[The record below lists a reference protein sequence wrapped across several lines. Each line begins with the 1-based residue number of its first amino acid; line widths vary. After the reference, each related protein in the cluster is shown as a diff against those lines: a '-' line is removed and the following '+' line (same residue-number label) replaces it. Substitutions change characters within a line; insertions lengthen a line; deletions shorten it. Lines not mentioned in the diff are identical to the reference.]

1 MFKRGLDKKNTFG
14 EEILRIAIDLDG
26 VLADASKIWIRLL
39 RQRFEI
45 TIKKE
50 DVDEWDIYRKL
61 GISRKEFE
69 DVFND
74 AWKEWELVE
83 ETEENLFQKINLIK
97 NLGKTDLV
105 TARNQKTMNDVMK
118 WLEEKKIKFDNIIV
132 VGEFESK
139 AKLDYDIFIDDSPI
153 QITEMANSGKLSLL
167 YMQPWNTYIKER
179 NNLIKIK
186 NFEEVEKVIK
196 NYMKNE

>member
-1 MFKRGLDKKNTFG
+1 MDKKNTFG

-39 RQRFEI
+39 KQRFEI

-50 DVDEWDIYRKL
+50 DVNEWDIYRKL

-167 YMQPWNTYIKER
+167 YMQPWNDDIKER

>member
-1 MFKRGLDKKNTFG
+1 M
-14 EEILRIAIDLDG
+14 RIAIDLDG

-39 RQRFEI
+39 KQRFEI

-50 DVDEWDIYRKL
+50 DVNEWDIYRKL

-97 NLGKTDLV
+97 NLG
-105 TARNQKTMNDVMK
+105 
-118 WLEEKKIKFDNIIV
+118 
-132 VGEFESK
+132 
-139 AKLDYDIFIDDSPI
+139 
-153 QITEMANSGKLSLL
+153 
-167 YMQPWNTYIKER
+167 
-179 NNLIKIK
+179 
-186 NFEEVEKVIK
+186 
-196 NYMKNE
+196 

>member
-1 MFKRGLDKKNTFG
+1 LDKKNTFG

-39 RQRFEI
+39 KQRFEI

-50 DVDEWDIYRKL
+50 DVNEWDLYRKL

-167 YMQPWNTYIKER
+167 YMQPWNDDIKER

-196 NYMKNE
+196 NYTRNE

>member
-1 MFKRGLDKKNTFG
+1 MDKKNTFG

-50 DVDEWDIYRKL
+50 DVNEWDIYRKL

>member
-1 MFKRGLDKKNTFG
+1 MDKKNTFG

-39 RQRFEI
+39 KQRFEI

-50 DVDEWDIYRKL
+50 DVNEWDLYRKL

-196 NYMKNE
+196 NYMRNE

>member
-1 MFKRGLDKKNTFG
+1 MDKKNTFG

-39 RQRFEI
+39 KQRFEI

-50 DVDEWDIYRKL
+50 DVNEWDLYRKL

>member
-1 MFKRGLDKKNTFG
+1 
-14 EEILRIAIDLDG
+14 
-26 VLADASKIWIRLL
+26 
-39 RQRFEI
+39 
-45 TIKKE
+45 
-50 DVDEWDIYRKL
+50 
-61 GISRKEFE
+61 
-69 DVFND
+69 
-74 AWKEWELVE
+74 
-83 ETEENLFQKINLIK
+83 
-97 NLGKTDLV
+97 
-105 TARNQKTMNDVMK
+105 MK
-118 WLEEKKIKFDNIIV
+118 WLGEKKIKFDNIIV

-167 YMQPWNTYIKER
+167 YMQPWNDDIKER

>member
-1 MFKRGLDKKNTFG
+1 MDKKNSFG

-39 RQRFEI
+39 KQRFEI

-50 DVDEWDIYRKL
+50 DVNEWDLYRKL

-167 YMQPWNTYIKER
+167 YMQPWNDDIKER

-196 NYMKNE
+196 NYTRNE

>member
-1 MFKRGLDKKNTFG
+1 MDKKNTFG

-39 RQRFEI
+39 KQRFEI

-50 DVDEWDIYRKL
+50 DVNEWDLYRKL

-167 YMQPWNTYIKER
+167 YMQPWNDDIKER

>member
-1 MFKRGLDKKNTFG
+1 MDKKNTFG

-39 RQRFEI
+39 KQRFEI

-50 DVDEWDIYRKL
+50 DVNEWDLYRKL

-167 YMQPWNTYIKER
+167 YMQPWNDDIKER

-196 NYMKNE
+196 NYTRNE

>member
-1 MFKRGLDKKNTFG
+1 M
-14 EEILRIAIDLDG
+14 RIAIDLDG

-39 RQRFEI
+39 KQRFEI

-50 DVDEWDIYRKL
+50 DVNEWDIYRKL

-167 YMQPWNTYIKER
+167 YMQPWNTDIKER

-196 NYMKNE
+196 NYIKNE

>member
-1 MFKRGLDKKNTFG
+1 MDKKNTFG

-39 RQRFEI
+39 KQRFEI

-50 DVDEWDIYRKL
+50 DVNEWDLYRKL

-196 NYMKNE
+196 NYTRNE